1 MRYPAPTPDPSST
14 TTSTPAN
21 TGSVSH
27 PPKESN
33 SEYNSYLGALQRTLY
48 HNALYS
54 RLGFATRSLPIV
66 QVDIY
71 ALQEIL
77 AVRSMQ
83 ANSAQA
89 PVAIPSGV
97 SPLTYMNL
105 FNKPTVLTPTASA
118 HGSGALE
125 TYTVMRLAHKLS
137 HNNHAANANNS
148 TLHHALSSMS
158 LSLPTSGTSTPVSKN
173 GNTHVPLS
181 AKHCPIGTVVGSVH
195 KAEARRTPFE
205 HVSNTANTVSST
217 HSIAPNW
224 SKAQQQAVARAVEY
238 NFREQALFR
247 FALPEGQLSLYPPA
261 NGNNSG
267 ITLQPYPEYSK
278 DNDNQNN
285 ITSGTTAK
293 IASTLPPTV
302 LSIPAQY
309 FEIPSVLTIAVYER
323 SFFSDTLLGE
333 LELDLSCIHEKRYIF
348 SVLLIFTLEFLSYAH
363 CVGLRLG
370 HLRSR
375 TFCSN
380 NRTNVGICFMF
391 WQDDSRLVPFNVG
404 EKHIL
409 DGIPTSAPED
419 TRDVPRD

>member
-1 MRYPAPTPDPSST
+1 MFLSLWLIRAEQYLTSAIAHAAELCTREQLPVRYPAPSPDTTATITTST
-14 TTSTPAN
+14 TTN
-21 TGSVSH
+21 TNTNVSPLQASSLSHSHSVTV
-27 PPKESN
+27 PPKESP
-33 SEYNSYLGALQRTLY
+33 SEYNSYLGALQRALY

-54 RLGFATRSLPIV
+54 RLGFATRTIPIV

-125 TYTVMRLAHKLS
+125 TYTVMRLAHKTS
-137 HNNHAANANNS
+137 HNQDHSASSNNS
-148 TLHHALSSMS
+148 TLHHALSSMT

-205 HVSNTANTVSST
+205 HIANTANTINST
-217 HSIAPNW
+217 HTIAANW

-261 NGNNSG
+261 SGNYSG
-267 ITLQPYPEYSK
+267 VTVQPYPEYAK
-278 DNDNQNN
+278 EYDNHNHHNNQDN
-285 ITSGTTAK
+285 ITTASNSTTQNSTTTK
-293 IASTLPPTV
+293 NIPTLPPTV
-302 LSIPAQY
+302 LTIPAQY
-309 FEIPSVLTIAVYER
+309 FEVPSVLTIAVYER

-333 LELDLSCIHEKRYIF
+333 LELDLSCIHEKRYVYYCGN
-348 SVLLIFTLEFLSYAH
+348 S
-363 CVGLRLG
+363 
-370 HLRSR
+370 
-375 TFCSN
+375 
-380 NRTNVGICFMF
+380 
-391 WQDDSRLVPFNVG
+391 
-404 EKHIL
+404 
-409 DGIPTSAPED
+409 
-419 TRDVPRD
+419 

>member
-1 MRYPAPTPDPSST
+1 MVHRVIYLLCVISERTILYFRAEQYLTSVIAHAAELSTREQLPVRYPAPSPNTSST

-21 TGSVSH
+21 TDSVSH
-27 PPKESN
+27 PPKEST
-33 SEYNSYLGALQRTLY
+33 SEYNSYLAALQRALY

-54 RLGFATRSLPIV
+54 RLGFATRSIPIV

-77 AVRSMQ
+77 AVRSVQ

-137 HNNHAANANNS
+137 HNNDHTANANNS

-205 HVSNTANTVSST
+205 HISNTANAVSST
-217 HSIAPNW
+217 HTIAPNW

-238 NFREQALFR
+238 SFREQALFR

-261 NGNNSG
+261 NGNSSG
-267 ITLQPYPEYSK
+267 IALQPYPEYSK
-278 DNDNQNN
+278 DYNNLDSSSTHGTSNPTASSTTQNCS
-285 ITSGTTAK
+285 IAK
-293 IASTLPPTV
+293 NTSTLPPTV

-333 LELDLSCIHEKRYIF
+333 LELDLSCIHEKR
-348 SVLLIFTLEFLSYAH
+348 
-363 CVGLRLG
+363 
-370 HLRSR
+370 
-375 TFCSN
+375 
-380 NRTNVGICFMF
+380 
-391 WQDDSRLVPFNVG
+391 
-404 EKHIL
+404 
-409 DGIPTSAPED
+409 
-419 TRDVPRD
+419 

>member
-1 MRYPAPTPDPSST
+1 MTSVIAHAAERSTREQLPVRYLAPTPDTTST
-14 TTSTPAN
+14 TTSTPTKAD
-21 TGSVSH
+21 SVSH
-27 PPKESN
+27 PPKESTC
-33 SEYNSYLGALQRTLY
+33 EYSSYLAALQRTLY

-54 RLGFATRSLPIV
+54 RLGFATRTIPIV

-83 ANSAQA
+83 VNSAQA
-89 PVAIPSGV
+89 PGAIPSGV

-105 FNKPTVLTPTASA
+105 FNKPTVLTPTASV

-125 TYTVMRLAHKLS
+125 TYTVMRLAHKSS
-137 HNNHAANANNS
+137 HNNDHAASANNS

-205 HVSNTANTVSST
+205 HISNTANAVSST
-217 HSIAPNW
+217 HKIAPNW
-224 SKAQQQAVARAVEY
+224 SKVQQQAVARAVEY

-278 DNDNQNN
+278 ENNNHDN
-285 ITSGTTAK
+285 IASGTTAK
-293 IASTLPPTV
+293 NASTLPPTV
-302 LSIPAQY
+302 LNIPAQY

-333 LELDLSCIHEKRYIF
+333 LELDLSCIHEKR
-348 SVLLIFTLEFLSYAH
+348 
-363 CVGLRLG
+363 
-370 HLRSR
+370 
-375 TFCSN
+375 
-380 NRTNVGICFMF
+380 
-391 WQDDSRLVPFNVG
+391 
-404 EKHIL
+404 
-409 DGIPTSAPED
+409 
-419 TRDVPRD
+419 